1 LLFRPIAVTLGVTRR
16 RVRVFPLLS
25 DARQDRMAHVLVTGG
40 FGTIGRWVLREMQAQ
55 GHDVTV
61 LELDTPRNRK
71 LAREFAH
78 VRLVWGDLR
87 DAPLVASAVTGQ
99 DYVVHLGCILPPL
112 ADTNPDFAHT
122 VNVGGTQNI
131 IDACL
136 AQPKPPR
143 LIHGSSGEVYGATRH
158 LVPPRTIDE
167 ARIAVNHYSAH
178 KIEAEERVQASGLDY
193 VIVRFS
199 AVIDIALTNSHPLM
213 FDFPV
218 DVRMEV
224 LHAADAALAVT
235 NCLRTE
241 AIWGRAAILPLAG
254 GVRCQTTYGEFLT
267 RMLETLGVGALPAEA
282 FTPDDYPSDWHDTA
296 ESQALLQYQRH
307 SLDDICGQVRD
318 LLGWRRL
325 FLPLARPF
333 VRRSILS
340 KSTHLRQRAA

>member
-1 LLFRPIAVTLGVTRR
+1 M
-16 RVRVFPLLS
+16 
-25 DARQDRMAHVLVTGG
+25 ARVLVTGG
-40 FGTIGRWVLREMQAQ
+40 FGTIGRWVVREMQAQ
-55 GHDVTV
+55 QHDVTV

-71 LAREFAH
+71 LAREFTNI
-78 VRLVWGDLR
+78 RLSWADLR
-87 DAPLVASAVTGQ
+87 DAAAVAGAVAGQ
-99 DYVVHLGCILPPL
+99 DYVVHLACILPPL
-112 ADTNPDFAHT
+112 ADTDPDMAHK
-122 VNVGGTQNI
+122 VNVGGTQHV

-136 AQPKPPR
+136 AQAKPPR

-178 KIEAEERVQASGLDY
+178 KIEGEERVQVSALDY

-199 AVIDIALTNSHPLM
+199 AVIDIALTNSHALM

-241 AIWGRAAILPLAG
+241 AIWGRGAILPLAG
-254 GVRCQTTYGEFLT
+254 GEQCRTTYGEFLT

-282 FTPDDYPSDWHDTA
+282 FTRDDYPSDWHDTL
-296 ESQALLQYQRH
+296 ESQTLLQYQRH
-307 SLDDICGQVRD
+307 SLDDICGQVRN
-318 LLGWRRL
+318 LLGWRSF

-340 KSTHLRQRAA
+340 KSPHLRRQAV